1 MKKYLCLSLFCILT
15 LTVTAQ
21 ETSSVSYE
29 KVFCENGYVV
39 RKGRFRIGKQ
49 KCYFNGL
56 YTADGKVCVRMNP
69 RNIPAAHYQC
79 VAPGTEVVATGALPE
94 SVLGWVFLPKSVKT
108 IYKDAFAADLVIVP
122 YDESKLEDMEET
134 VTTDYISEE
143 ASNKK

>member
-1 MKKYLCLSLFCILT
+1 MKKLLLLIVT
-15 LTVTAQ
+15 LVLVDVCQAQ
-21 ETSSVSYE
+21 ESSSASAD
-29 KVFCENGYVV
+29 KVTCETGYIV

-69 RNIPAAHYQC
+69 HNIPAAHYQC
-79 VAPGTEVVATGALPE
+79 VAPGTEIVAKGALPE

-108 IYKDAFAADLVIVP
+108 IYTEAFAHDLVIVP

-134 VTTDYISEE
+134 VTTDYISEG
-143 ASNKK
+143 ASKK